1 MGATWEKVGAYGMGT
16 SPSQP
21 SGIWSAQRSTGLR
34 RSASFLGLG
43 NPDQKS
49 KPFSSLGERFLLGLK
64 LKKSPGINSPFPKD
78 PSLAFLSELRP
89 KRFATLCPQFPF
101 LPAGPRYLGK
111 MFSLNL
117 YPAKKPSKTV
127 VGLVRPV
134 LWRCHRTRPSW
145 AASRSTYTRGLRFY
159 QMEVGKLRG
168 MVHEWDVPNP
178 RGDPKHPVV
187 VKRICEQEDCI
198 R

>member
-89 KRFATLCPQFPF
+89 CQPERLVPVRFRGPSQKTLENRSGSSSLALPSYQAF
-101 LPAGPRYLGK
+101 LGCLQKHLHRRSSFLSQGGGK
-111 MFSLNL
+111 TSRNGFLNGMCRIQG
-117 YPAKKPSKTV
+117 TI
-127 VGLVRPV
+127 RNI
-134 LWRCHRTRPSW
+134 PSW
-145 AASRSTYTRGLRFY
+145 SK
-159 QMEVGKLRG
+159 VGRRWV
-168 MVHEWDVPNP
+168 M
-178 RGDPKHPVV
+178 
-187 VKRICEQEDCI
+187 
-198 R
+198 